1 MIFNTLN
8 ALLCLSL
15 LSFVAAVVPPRHTP
29 AMTVTRVFKTITDV
43 APFIVDRTTVFTFTP
58 SPSTSIAFPTGTG
71 L

>member
-15 LSFVAAVVPPRHTP
+15 LSFVAAVPQDIPP